1 MIGVVLYL
9 INLNTSFKILNIDMS
24 KKQTVRES
32 TKNGIRTRKTVTVT
46 KKRVRKNKK

>member
-1 MIGVVLYL
+1 
-9 INLNTSFKILNIDMS
+9 MS
-24 KKQTVRES
+24 KKQVVRES